1 MGAFAYV
8 YTHHLLKIGAEG
20 SAGVVGVAHH
30 FAAITATLRAED
42 VEQLVAQLQDY
53 LREDGAGAGCRG
65 GAAARR
71 AAAADSGIWPWL

>member
-30 FAAITATLRAED
+30 FAAITATLRPED
-42 VEQLVAQLQDY
+42 VRNLIAQLQGH
-53 LREDGAGAGCRG
+53 LGEMEGE
-65 GAAARR
+65 
-71 AAAADSGIWPWL
+71 